1 MAYNNFQKGSINIP
15 TVASI
20 AIIAVISSALLIY
33 VGIKFYEMPST
44 LPPIT
49 IITPRPTLNETP
61 APTPVVGGETADW
74 KTYRNDEIGFEFK
87 YPSFMYENE
96 IPPGAAGLELGYE
109 PNDVVISYGKK
120 FEDASPD
127 GYIKVRILNK
137 IFDPDKIETLDGYEY
152 SLEDVNNGTTGTWKL
167 WKENIQDKDVYLSEF
182 GGDGVSGLEAV
193 MPSGDKIVLME
204 FANKISE
211 GNYPKQTLSTFRL
224 IEKIE
229 KIKFGSDEPSAKLYC
244 QSLISQ
250 DYKVGTFSYFANNS
264 GEKFVD
270 CGIYGAGSE
279 SLETVHLI
287 GKYIDSQWVEIW
299 AGDGKIPQ
307 DIIVKYGISKEA
319 TD

>member
-1 MAYNNFQKGSINIP
+1 MLKINYQKGSANIP
-15 TVASI
+15 TVAGI
-20 AIIAVISSALLIY
+20 AIVAVIAAALLIY
-33 VGIKFYEMPST
+33 IAIKFYEMPST

-49 IITPRPTLNETP
+49 ITAPRPTLNETP
-61 APTPVVGGETADW
+61 VPTLAVSGETADW

-87 YPSFMYENE
+87 YPPFMYENE
-96 IPPGAAGLELGYE
+96 IPQGAAGLELGYE
-109 PNDVVISYGKK
+109 PNDVLISYSKK

-127 GYIKVRILNK
+127 GYIKVRIQNK
-137 IFDPDKIETLDGYEY
+137 SFDPNKIETLDEYEY
-152 SLEDVNNGTTGTWKL
+152 TLEDVKKGTTGTWRL

-193 MPSGDKIVLME
+193 MPIDDKIVLME

-211 GNYPKQTLSTFRL
+211 GNYPKQILSSFRL
-224 IEKIE
+224 NEKIE
-229 KIKFGSDEPSAKLYC
+229 KIKFGSDESSAKLSC

-250 DYKVGTFSYFANNS
+250 DYKVGTFSYFDNNS

-270 CGIYGAGSE
+270 CGIYGAGPE

-287 GKYIDSQWVEIW
+287 EKYIDSQWTEIW
-299 AGDGKIPQ
+299 AGNGKIPQ
-307 DIIVKYGISKEA
+307 DIIVKYGISKVE